1 MARIAPLDPPFDT
14 DVAAQLA
21 RMMPPGVEPIA
32 LFRLFVRNLPMAQAM
47 SGWGTYELSRRLS
60 LTLRDREIV
69 IDRTCARAGCEYEW
83 GVHIS
88 IFAGRAGLPPD
99 QVRSLTAGDADDP
112 CWTEPRDRT
121 LIRVVDALFDHRD
134 LDDDLWQQLGRHLDE
149 AEILDLLLLC
159 GWYQAISLVGR
170 VTRLPNEPGAPT
182 FAAVDVVGPGGHDD
196 GKVRSMPRSHRQ

>member
-1 MARIAPLDPPFDT
+1 MARIAPLDPPYST

-32 LFRLFVRNLPMAQAM
+32 LFRLFARNLPMAQAM
-47 SGWGTYELSRRLS
+47 SGWGSYELSRRLS
-60 LTLRDREIV
+60 LTLREREIV

-88 IFAGRAGLPPD
+88 IFAGRAGLRAD

-112 CWTEPRDRT
+112 CWTEPRDKI
-121 LIRVVDALFDHRD
+121 LIRVVDALFDSRD

-149 AEILDLLLLC
+149 AETLDLLLLC

-182 FAAVDVVGPGGHDD
+182 FASVDVVGPGGDD
-196 GKVRSMPRSHRQ
+196 VGRDRSINGSHGQ

>member
-1 MARIAPLDPPFDT
+1 MARIAPLDPPYDT
-14 DVAAQLA
+14 EVAAQLA

-47 SGWGTYELSRRLS
+47 SGWGSYELSRRLS

-88 IFAGRAGLPPD
+88 IFAGRAGLRAD
-99 QVRSLTAGDADDP
+99 QVRSLTTGGADDP
-112 CWTEPRDRT
+112 CWTEPRDKI

-134 LDDDLWQQLGRHLDE
+134 LDDDLWTQLGRHLDE

-170 VTRLPNEPGAPT
+170 VTRLSNEPGAPT
-182 FAAVDVVGPGGHDD
+182 FASVDVVGPGGED
-196 GKVRSMPRSHRQ
+196 V